1 MTLTFNMF
9 LVSLTYFWNSKN
21 SNTYMLYNVCLRILM
36 FFYLLSFWL
45 LILGYT
51 PTFAAEKLPKALQ
64 RVLRHE
70 GATIIIRQSTKP
82 VIKISDLPKSFETDG
97 QNLIKTAEGLFLIP
111 EGTGRVYQWKGNV
124 EAGEWIR
131 IDSTYFTGYNYGA
144 LVFNLG
150 NEIYSFG
157 GQGFWNTNGNL
168 RYYNMVSRE
177 WNVEY
182 LNQSI
187 PWFRRNPKSQSLFQ
201 LDSTAKKLFMI
212 SSGALH
218 DQAIKHTANLK
229 SDGTIMV
236 LDLKAGNWEKL
247 GTTDTTDFLVM
258 AQTPWGMYVNNTMI
272 VDLKA
277 NKKYAFSNE
286 LKKDWETKVIRSTGN
301 HELDIVFAID
311 STIYFGD
318 YDARLDSIQVS
329 KQDLFNLNDSF
340 YIPNKKEKSGSGM
353 MWIAA
358 IAVMIISPVMAHFVV
373 RNKKKK
379 TESPF
384 TPINHQEKSADMRQ
398 GEQPLFRSTIQANM
412 LENQEVL
419 LIKFILEQSRKSEL
433 SSIEQINQ
441 LLGLSNRSGE
451 VQKRTRSI
459 LISGINEKLQ
469 IALGSM
475 EPIIEKK
482 RSEFDKRSYEYF
494 ILPNYFTFVSE
505 ILNNVKRD
513 DS

>member
-1 MTLTFNMF
+1 MLMDLFKRKVTSAFLMTVLT
-9 LVSLTYFWNSKN
+9 
-21 SNTYMLYNVCLRILM
+21 NTFC
-36 FFYLLSFWL
+36 
-45 LILGYT
+45 YT

-70 GATIIIRQSTKP
+70 GAVIMIRQSTKP

-97 QNLIKTAEGLFLIP
+97 QNLIKTTEGLFLIP

-124 EAGEWIR
+124 EAGEWTR

-168 RYYNMVSRE
+168 RYYNKVSRE
-177 WNVEY
+177 WNVVY
-182 LNQSI
+182 LNQSF
-187 PWFRRNPKSQSLFQ
+187 PWLRRDYETQTLFQ
-201 LDSTAKKLFMI
+201 LDSANKKLYVVA
-212 SSGALH
+212 SRSQH
-218 DQAIKHTANLK
+218 DQAIQHTSKLK
-229 SDGTIMV
+229 SDGTIMA
-236 LDLKAGNWEKL
+236 LDIESGTWEKL
-247 GTTDTTDFLVM
+247 GKTDTTEY
-258 AQTPWGMYVNNTMI
+258 QTLAATLWGMYVNNTYF
-272 VDLKA
+272 VDMKA

-286 LKKDWETKVIRSTGN
+286 LRKDWETKVIRSTGN

-318 YDARLDSIQVS
+318 YDARLDSIQVR
-329 KQDLFNLNDSF
+329 KQDLIELDDSF

-358 IAVMIISPVMAHFVV
+358 IVMMIISPVIAYFFV
-373 RNKKKK
+373 RNTKKQPADTKIPITNDEK
-379 TESPF
+379 ETEIS
-384 TPINHQEKSADMRQ
+384 TPEI
-398 GEQPLFRSTIQANM
+398 PVFRSTIQSNM
-412 LENQEVL
+412 LDDQEVL

-441 LLGLSNRSGE
+441 LLGLSSRSGE

-494 ILPNYFTFVSE
+494 ILPNYFPFVNE

>member
-1 MTLTFNMF
+1 MLMDLFKRKVTSIFLMTVLT
-9 LVSLTYFWNSKN
+9 
-21 SNTYMLYNVCLRILM
+21 NTFC
-36 FFYLLSFWL
+36 
-45 LILGYT
+45 YT

-70 GATIIIRQSTKP
+70 GAVIMIRQSTKP

-97 QNLIKTAEGLFLIP
+97 QNLIKTTEGLFLIP

-124 EAGEWIR
+124 EAGEWTR

-168 RYYNMVSRE
+168 RYYNKVSRE
-177 WNVEY
+177 WNVVY
-182 LNQSI
+182 LNESF
-187 PWFRRNPKSQSLFQ
+187 PWLRRDYETQTLFQ
-201 LDSTAKKLFMI
+201 IDSAGKKLYVVA
-212 SSGALH
+212 SRSQR
-218 DQAIKHTANLK
+218 DQAIQHTSKLK
-229 SDGTIMV
+229 SDGTIMS
-236 LDLKAGNWEKL
+236 LDIESGTWEKL
-247 GTTDTTDFLVM
+247 GKTDTTEYQTL
-258 AQTPWGMYVNNTMI
+258 AATPWGMYVNNTMI

-318 YDARLDSIQVS
+318 YDARLDSIQVR
-329 KQDLFNLNDSF
+329 KQDLIELDDSF
-340 YIPNKKEKSGSGM
+340 YIPNKKEKSGSGI

-358 IAVMIISPVMAHFVV
+358 IAVMIISPFMAHFVV

-384 TPINHQEKSADMRQ
+384 TPIHHQEKSADIRAA
-398 GEQPLFRSTIQANM
+398 ETPIFRSTIQSNM
-412 LENQEVL
+412 LDDQEVL

>member
-1 MTLTFNMF
+1 
-9 LVSLTYFWNSKN
+9 
-21 SNTYMLYNVCLRILM
+21 
-36 FFYLLSFWL
+36 
-45 LILGYT
+45 
-51 PTFAAEKLPKALQ
+51 
-64 RVLRHE
+64 
-70 GATIIIRQSTKP
+70 
-82 VIKISDLPKSFETDG
+82 
-97 QNLIKTAEGLFLIP
+97 
-111 EGTGRVYQWKGNV
+111 
-124 EAGEWIR
+124 
-131 IDSTYFTGYNYGA
+131 
-144 LVFNLG
+144 
-150 NEIYSFG
+150 
-157 GQGFWNTNGNL
+157 
-168 RYYNMVSRE
+168 
-177 WNVEY
+177 
-182 LNQSI
+182 
-187 PWFRRNPKSQSLFQ
+187 
-201 LDSTAKKLFMI
+201 
-212 SSGALH
+212 
-218 DQAIKHTANLK
+218 
-229 SDGTIMV
+229 
-236 LDLKAGNWEKL
+236 
-247 GTTDTTDFLVM
+247 
-258 AQTPWGMYVNNTMI
+258 MYVNNTYF

-277 NKKYAFSNE
+277 NKKYAFSNG
-286 LKKDWETKVIRSTGN
+286 LRKDWETKVIRSTGN

-318 YDARLDSIQVS
+318 YDARLDSIQVR
-329 KQDLFNLNDSF
+329 KQDLIDLNDSF

-379 TESPF
+379 MESPF
-384 TPINHQEKSADMRQ
+384 TPINHQEKVADIRAA
-398 GEQPLFRSTIQANM
+398 ETPIFRSTIQSNM
-412 LENQEVL
+412 LDDQEIL

-494 ILPNYFTFVSE
+494 ILPNYFTLVNE